1 MGVVRRARDTVF
13 NRDVAIK
20 LLKAEVSADSLAA
33 TRFRVE
39 SAITGQ
45 LQHPGI
51 PPAYDLGTLPNGQPF
66 LAMKLVK
73 GDTLRDL
80 LKHRQSPADGLGRF
94 IAIFEQVCHAVGYA
108 HARGI
113 VHRDLKPSNVMVGTH
128 GEVQVMDWGL
138 AKVLPDQ
145 ANTQF
150 ALSDDTDPYPTVTMH
165 AQLGP
170 SEASGSETRS
180 GSVAAGA
187 GESRQLP
194 GEASVSE
201 TRTGSVLGTPAYM
214 GPEQATG
221 EVRKLD
227 TRSDVFGLGAMLCE
241 ILTGDPPYRGQ
252 GSNHVWLQAAR
263 GETADAFTRL
273 DSCGAEPE
281 LVALC
286 KRCLAFDQQQRPA
299 DGTAVARQVAE
310 IREMAEARARQ
321 AELEQQ
327 QALVREAEGRKRR
340 RVVLG
345 AAAAIGLVLLA
356 GLAASLWQMQRALD
370 AERQASTNARA
381 ARQAEALANKH
392 AADALRERDAR
403 AAALKAEEQARQLA
417 ERRQVEAETNL
428 GYARTAN
435 EILGSVFTGLDP
447 KAQYETV
454 GDLRHALAD
463 TLKGAVEQL
472 QGSSIGDPLVVAA
485 MQDTLGQSLLALGDH
500 PSAITLFERALAT
513 RTAKLGSEHPD
524 TLGSMNNLAAAYQ
537 AAGRLEEAL
546 ALLEEALRLG
556 RSKLGS
562 ENPAT
567 LASMNN
573 LARAY
578 HAAGRLD
585 EALPLFEQAL
595 AHSRTRLGP
604 EHPRV
609 LQSMTNLALAYK
621 TAGRLKEA
629 LPLYEAAMAL
639 SQAQLGPQHPDTLA
653 TMNNLAGAYQAAGRL
668 DEAVP
673 LYEQTLM
680 LRKAALGPLHPD
692 TLTSMSN
699 LASAYLAAGLLAEA
713 VPLHEEA
720 LALFRSRLGP
730 EHPATLTTM
739 SNLAWAYQKADR
751 LQDALP
757 LYEQTLMLRKATLG
771 AQHPDTLNS
780 MNNLASAYYA
790 AGRLDQALPL
800 LEETLALQKT
810 KLGPEHPATLTTMN
824 NLASAY
830 QAAGRLEEAL
840 PLLEETLALQ
850 RAKLGPEHP
859 HTLNSMNN
867 LASAYYAAGR
877 LGQALPLFDEA
888 ATGVAKRRFQHEYAG
903 PMIAN
908 TIDAY
913 EAAAQLD
920 RAEFWRRKWL
930 AHVKDTAGPQ
940 SLPYAGELAAL
951 GLNLLRQEKWREA
964 EAVLR
969 ECLAIRQKQ
978 QAEAWTTFDTQFL
991 LGEALLGQEKHTEA
1005 EPLLVAGYEGLKARQ
1020 EEIPPPVRVQRL
1032 AEALDRLIALS
1043 TALNRPEDV
1052 QRWQA
1057 EKARLLPSPVE
1068 Q

>member
-1 MGVVRRARDTVF
+1 MAPDDPGPRPTAFASSPSTAAQTELLAGRYELAEQIGAGGMGVVRRARDTVF

-73 GDTLRDL
+73 GATLRDL

-145 ANTQF
+145 ANPQL
-150 ALSDDTDPYPTVTMH
+150 ALSDDTDPYATVTMH
-165 AQLGP
+165 AQVGP
-170 SEASGSETRS
+170 SEASGSEPRS

-194 GEASVSE
+194 GKASASE

-214 GPEQATG
+214 GPEQAAG
-221 EVRKLD
+221 EVRKLNP
-227 TRSDVFGLGAMLCE
+227 RSDVFGLGAMLCE

-252 GSNHVWLQAAR
+252 GSNQVWVQAAR

-345 AAAAIGLVLLA
+345 AGAAIVLVLLA

-370 AERQASTNARA
+370 AERQARTNARA

-403 AAALKAEEQARQLA
+403 AAALKAEQQARQLA

-428 GYARTAN
+428 RYARTAN

-447 KAQYETV
+447 EAQYETV

-463 TLKGAVEQL
+463 TMKGAVEQL

-485 MQDTLGQSLLALGDH
+485 MQNTLGQSLLALGDH

-537 AAGRLEEAL
+537 AASRLEEAL

-578 HAAGRLD
+578 QAAGRLD

-595 AHSRTRLGP
+595 ALSRTRLGP

-609 LQSMTNLALAYK
+609 LQSMNNLALAYK

-692 TLTSMSN
+692 TLTTMSN
-699 LASAYLAAGLLAEA
+699 LASAYYAVGLLAEA

-720 LALFRSRLGP
+720 LALFKSR
-730 EHPATLTTM
+730 
-739 SNLAWAYQKADR
+739 
-751 LQDALP
+751 
-757 LYEQTLMLRKATLG
+757 
-771 AQHPDTLNS
+771 
-780 MNNLASAYYA
+780 
-790 AGRLDQALPL
+790 
-800 LEETLALQKT
+800 
-810 KLGPEHPATLTTMN
+810 LGPEHPATLTTMN
-824 NLASAY
+824 NLALAY

-859 HTLNSMNN
+859 DTLNSMNN

-877 LGQALPLFDEA
+877 LDQALPLFEEA
-888 ATGVAKRRFQHEYAG
+888 ATGVEKRRFQHEYAG
-903 PMIAN
+903 PLIAN
-908 TIDAY
+908 AIGAY
-913 EAAAQLD
+913 EGAAQLD
-920 RAEFWRRKWL
+920 RAEVWRRKWL

-978 QAEAWTTFDTQFL
+978 QAEAWTTFETQFL
-991 LGEALLGQEKHTEA
+991 LGESLLGQEKYAEA
-1005 EPLLVAGYEGLKARQ
+1005 EPLLRSGYEGLKARQ
-1020 EEIPPPVRVQRL
+1020 NEIPQPVRAQRL
-1032 AEALDRLIALS
+1032 IEAVDRLIARYL
-1043 TALNRPEDV
+1043 ALNRAEDV
-1052 QRWQA
+1052 QSWQA
-1057 EKARLLPSPVE
+1057 EKDRLSPTPPPK
-1068 Q
+1068 